1 MEYVDYDGHRIPIC
15 TGKSAR
21 AFYNMPQDEIDRLK
35 CGTEFDEDGD
45 CTQGF
50 GTPFEE
56 AFGYV
61 DEQECK
67 ERAEY
72 LMRNQASILHLFE
85 EHNVPCK
92 YQNGLPY
99 CLLADAMVRMA
110 DGTVKPIKD
119 VRTFDVVW
127 TAEGN
132 ASTVKQLHGREYEG
146 DLVTV
151 KLWGHSHLRLTP
163 NHEVLTKR
171 GYVPSGE
178 LRGDDYVRLP
188 RVSSAVRVRVLQ
200 TAQLVAPVKQYSGA
214 GRGCD
219 TWNNHAVKELPDFIE
234 LDRDFGY
241 LIGLYAA
248 EGFRHKNVATW
259 AFDIKERETIAAEAS
274 RIIREKFSE
283 TTGKQANGSN
293 GILVELY
300 GKQWASL
307 FEALCGKLAHG
318 KKLHPDVMSGPDEF
332 LHGVWDGWIAGD
344 GHHRVRD
351 TTVCDVGATVSKQ
364 LAHNMFDIANYLGLR
379 PSILKEKPQKNEY
392 AKTRKPV
399 WKVSA
404 ASKSDNWRVHQDAGA
419 TWRKVRSIETEHY
432 RGRVYNIGVE
442 GDNSYIADGLGVHNC
457 WGYGA
462 CSALEAALLVAGR
475 PYVQLS
481 PESVCAPVTGGRSR
495 GGWAKEWLEYAL
507 KHGVAKQSTWKP
519 HDRNY
524 RSYDT
529 PEIREERK
537 EAMPLEVVHIRSGDM
552 HALLSAS
559 VTNQASGIGLMWW
572 GHLIMFGL
580 PYFHDKYG
588 WLYGERNSH
597 GSRFGYKGWLFHTE
611 ASARHGG
618 GSIVRVA
625 A

>member
-61 DEQECK
+61 DEHECK

-99 CLLADAMVRMA
+99 
-110 DGTVKPIKD
+110 
-119 VRTFDVVW
+119 
-127 TAEGN
+127 
-132 ASTVKQLHGREYEG
+132 
-146 DLVTV
+146 
-151 KLWGHSHLRLTP
+151 
-163 NHEVLTKR
+163 
-171 GYVPSGE
+171 
-178 LRGDDYVRLP
+178 
-188 RVSSAVRVRVLQ
+188 
-200 TAQLVAPVKQYSGA
+200 
-214 GRGCD
+214 
-219 TWNNHAVKELPDFIE
+219 
-234 LDRDFGY
+234 
-241 LIGLYAA
+241 
-248 EGFRHKNVATW
+248 
-259 AFDIKERETIAAEAS
+259 
-274 RIIREKFSE
+274 
-283 TTGKQANGSN
+283 
-293 GILVELY
+293 
-300 GKQWASL
+300 
-307 FEALCGKLAHG
+307 
-318 KKLHPDVMSGPDEF
+318 
-332 LHGVWDGWIAGD
+332 
-344 GHHRVRD
+344 
-351 TTVCDVGATVSKQ
+351 
-364 LAHNMFDIANYLGLR
+364 
-379 PSILKEKPQKNEY
+379 
-392 AKTRKPV
+392 
-399 WKVSA
+399 
-404 ASKSDNWRVHQDAGA
+404 
-419 TWRKVRSIETEHY
+419 
-432 RGRVYNIGVE
+432 
-442 GDNSYIADGLGVHNC
+442 C